1 MIDLQIGEELK
12 QVRKAIKMRSTR
24 LGELCEVGYS
34 HISRIESGNINS
46 PSYILINKAIIGMT
60 NEIITM
66 TKVDREKAILKLN
79 NILEKYNNSILEHI
93 LYRLRSRDI
102 KYDILESDVL
112 YKTKETIDRLKVV
125 RDILDINI
133 EDLNNIYMT

>member
-1 MIDLQIGEELK
+1 MIDLIIGQELR
-12 QVRKAIKMRSTR
+12 QVRKAIKMTTGR
-24 LGELCEVGYS
+24 LAELCEV
-34 HISRIESGNINS
+34 NS
-46 PSYILINKAIIGMT
+46 SYISKIENGKVMNPQYVLINKAIIGMT

-66 TKVDREKAILKLN
+66 NKADREKAILKLN

-93 LYRLRSRDI
+93 LYRLRSRKI

>member
-1 MIDLQIGEELK
+1 MIDLIIGQELR
-12 QVRKAIKMRSTR
+12 QVRKAIKMKTGR
-24 LGELCEVGYS
+24 LAELCEVNSSY
-34 HISRIESGNINS
+34 ISRIENGKVMN
-46 PSYILINKAIIGMT
+46 PQYVLINKAIIGIT

-66 TKVDREKAILKLN
+66 NKVDREKAILKLN

-93 LYRLRSRDI
+93 LYRLRSRNI

>member
-12 QVRKAIKMRSTR
+12 QVRKAIKMTSTR